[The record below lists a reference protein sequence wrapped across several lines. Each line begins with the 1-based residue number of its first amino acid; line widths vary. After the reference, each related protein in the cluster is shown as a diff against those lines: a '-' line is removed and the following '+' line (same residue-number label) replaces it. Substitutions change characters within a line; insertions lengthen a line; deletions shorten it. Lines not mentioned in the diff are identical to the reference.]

1 MERANRIFITGT
13 SGVGKTTLAKFISQ
27 RFGLPYIST
36 SASILWPKYGFT
48 SHADALR
55 KCMANPEI
63 GFLYQR
69 EILSTRIEALV
80 NEKEFVTDRGPID
93 NLAYFLLQQ
102 AYHSDENNSLFITA
116 CGQLHKLGDKT
127 IFLTLPDES
136 AEAYTIEDNEKR
148 ITSMV
153 YQRLVDNTMQMVVD
167 EYFNNYNVL
176 YIKVWDMEYRKR
188 VTEDFIKGIL

>member
-1 MERANRIFITGT
+1 MERADRIFITGT
-13 SGVGKTTLAKFISQ
+13 SGVGKTTLAKFISE

-36 SASILWPKYGFT
+36 SASTLWPKYGFS
-48 SHADALR
+48 SHADALK

-69 EILSTRIEALV
+69 DILFNRVDRLV

-102 AYHSDENNSLFITA
+102 AYHSDENNLTFINA
-116 CGQLHKLGDKT
+116 CKQLHRLADKT
-127 IFLTLPDES
+127 IFLTLPDTTEGYS
-136 AEAYTIEDNEKR
+136 IENNSKR

-153 YQRLVDNTMQMVVD
+153 YQKMVDNTMQMVID
-167 EYFNNYNVL
+167 EYFNGYNIL
-176 YIKVWDMEYRKR
+176 YIKVWDMEYRKKI
-188 VTEDFIKGIL
+188 TEDFIKGIL